1 MKVGIVTERFPPNV
15 KGGGEISV
23 SLLAQALKRRG
34 IDVEVLSFDGCGEDV
49 HEGIRV
55 RRTRG
60 SQSFHFPV
68 EKSNIFEYPKIREFC
83 RGKDLIHGYNMKY
96 YPATAHVSKALGLSS
111 VLTMTTYGFYYPQHV
126 KGLKSPVTLLGGL
139 HQRVSD
145 ALCRRLIIAGAD
157 VLVTLS
163 AAQKRIYQ
171 ELGFPGEKIRV
182 IPNFVD
188 PSFLERKPATFN
200 TRARIILYVG
210 RLSSEKGVGTL
221 IRAFA
226 LVKPEDK
233 DLKLVIVGTGP
244 AADELQ
250 TLAAE
255 LGVDERVRFSGKLH
269 YAETKKTYEKAS
281 VFVHPGLWPEP
292 FGRTM
297 LEAMASGIPV
307 IATKTGSAPELLA
320 GCGLLFEPG
329 DVEQLASQ
337 IGLVLE
343 DSELARNLSR
353 DARARA
359 ESEYGEEKVLNK
371 MVDLY
376 REIAPKTGLVRVRT
390 GPEDKPTVLAEGRLR
405 ELRHVFGRLI
415 DRTAVP
421 VLQKVFDVYF
431 RLFSKPQ
438 DLSKL
443 QAPRILFAMLTRG
456 IGDAILCTPALN
468 ELRRRFPDSH
478 ITVLAIPYVS
488 GLVSRFGSVDKVI
501 SLNIEHAGTSDIYKV
516 VRKLRILKPDLAI
529 DILHDRSVLSPLILF
544 LSGARD
550 LVGFSV
556 GLRSIFFSH
565 RYSMRTTGVHFADV
579 VRNLVN
585 GSGLGT
591 GGRVDFETELANE
604 ADREFARSLLAG
616 SSRPVICVH
625 PGSKGIRE
633 RRWPE
638 DRWCIVLDALL
649 VKYGCGIIIIGSK
662 NEKKLCRAIQDG
674 MKGEAVN
681 LAGMCSLGQLAAVIA
696 QSDMLLSSC
705 SGPLHMAVAM
715 GVPAVYIGGGVDL
728 TKWGAYGS
736 SKLHRVV
743 FRDHSCRLEKC
754 VVCRDRWEK
763 CTNSITSEAFLEV
776 VSETIDSLDFK
787 G

>member
-1 MKVGIVTERFPPNV
+1 M

-23 SLLAQALKRRG
+23 SLLAQGLRRRG
-34 IDVEVLSFDGCGEDV
+34 IAVEVLSFDGSEESV

-55 RRTRG
+55 RRIRG
-60 SQSFHFPV
+60 SQSSHFPV
-68 EKSNIFEYPKIREFC
+68 EKSNIVEYPKIREFC

-111 VLTMTTYGFYYPQHV
+111 VLTLTTYGFYYPQRV
-126 KGLKSPVTLLGGL
+126 KGLKSPATMLGSL

-145 ALCRRLIIAGAD
+145 AVCRRLIIDGAD
-157 VLVTLS
+157 FLITLS
-163 AAQKRIYQ
+163 SAQKKIYQ
-171 ELGFPGEKIRV
+171 DFGFPEEKIRV
-182 IPNFVD
+182 IPNFID

-200 TRARIILYVG
+200 TRDRIILYVG
-210 RLSSEKGVGTL
+210 RLSSEKGVDTL

-226 LVKPEDK
+226 LAKPRDK
-233 DLKLVIVGTGP
+233 DLKLIIVGTGP

-250 TLAAE
+250 GLAAE
-255 LGVDERVRFSGKLH
+255 LGVDERIKFSGKLH
-269 YAETKKTYEKAS
+269 YAEIRKTYEKAS

-307 IATKTGSAPELLA
+307 IASKTGSAPELLE

-343 DSELARNLSR
+343 ESELALNLSK
-353 DARARA
+353 DARAKA
-359 ESEYGEEKVLNK
+359 ESEYGEDKVLNK

-376 REIAPKTGLVRVRT
+376 HEITPKAGLVRVRT
-390 GPEDKPTVLAEGRLR
+390 GPEDRPTVLIEGKLR
-405 ELRHVFGRLI
+405 KLRHVLGRFI

-421 VLQKVFDVYF
+421 ILQMVFDVYF
-431 RLFSKPQ
+431 RLFWRPR

-443 QAPRILFAMLTRG
+443 QGPRILFAMLIRG
-456 IGDAILCTPALN
+456 VGDAILCTPALN
-468 ELRRRFPDSH
+468 ELRKRFPSSH

-488 GLVSRFGSVDKVI
+488 DLVSRFGSVDEVI
-501 SLNIEHAGTSDIYKV
+501 SFNIEHAGASDVYKV
-516 VRKLRILKPDLAI
+516 VKKLRILKPDLAI
-529 DILHDRSVLSPLILF
+529 DILHDRSVLSPLILS

-556 GLRSIFFSH
+556 GLRSIFFNH
-565 RYSMRTTGVHFADV
+565 RYHIRTTGVHFADV

-591 GGRVDFETELANE
+591 GGRVDFETELANKE
-604 ADREFARSLLAG
+604 EGEYARSILAD

-638 DRWCIVLDALL
+638 DRWSVVLDALL
-649 VKYGCGIIIIGSK
+649 AKYGCGIIIIGSK
-662 NEKKLCRAIQDG
+662 NEERLCRAIQDR

-681 LAGMCSLGQLAAVIA
+681 LAGRCSLGQVVAVIT

-728 TKWGAYGS
+728 TRWGAYGS
-736 SKLHRVV
+736 SKLHRVAL
-743 FRDHSCRLEKC
+743 RDRSCRPEKC
-754 VVCRDRWEK
+754 EVCPDRWER
-763 CTNSITSEAFLEV
+763 CTNSITPEAFLEV